1 MKTQPVIK
9 HLKHLNQIKHRKKH
23 SPSVLALLLIVVAG
37 ILTGC
42 AQAPDGTANTD
53 KSDNSSNTGEIVT
66 ELPFDSAPEYA
77 EKIFGTDIITLEIL
91 TDEEDWQT
99 MLDNATDEAY
109 IKVDVIINGTT
120 FKDVGIRPKGNSSLK
135 QVASSDSDRY
145 SFRIKFDKYVE
156 GQTCFG
162 LDQLVVNNMMGDNTY
177 MKEYISYDLMKT
189 IGVEAP
195 YFGFTD
201 ISVNG
206 QPWGLYLAVELYND
220 SYETRVFG
228 DTSGVL
234 YNVKMSMGQD
244 QMPGEGRRPMV
255 LDPALDKQPSAGS
268 GASESESTTSTPS
281 DTPSSAVDQA
291 TGIVTSNAPGDFP
304 GGKGG
309 NMGAK
314 NGGSLAYT
322 DDDPESYSDIFDN
335 VVGEEDAAANQRVIT
350 ALKALSAGTDLET
363 CLDTDAIL
371 RYLAAHTVVVNLD
384 SYSSTMAQNY
394 YLYERGG
401 QITILP
407 WDYNL
412 AWGGF
417 QTGDASSVINFPI
430 DTPVSGVAMNA
441 RPLLNQLLSNEN
453 YLAQYHEHL
462 NTLIQ
467 NYFADGHFTTK
478 VQALNT
484 LISDYVKKDVTA
496 FCTYEEY
503 KTAVEAFI
511 ELGNLRAESIRGQLD
526 GDIPNTME
534 GQKADPSSLISA
546 DDLNLQD
553 LGSMMGERGKE
564 SANQE
569 LDSNSPR

>member
-1 MKTQPVIK
+1 MKTQFEIK
-9 HLKHLNQIKHRKKH
+9 PKIHRKK
-23 SPSVLALLLIVVAG
+23 SGIAALILSLILM
-37 ILTGC
+37 ISIFTGC
-42 AQAPDGTANTD
+42 AQAPEDTADTA
-53 KSDNSSNTGEIVT
+53 NSSNDEETIT
-66 ELPFDSAPEYA
+66 EQPVDSAPDYA

-91 TDEEDWQT
+91 ADEAQWQT
-99 MLDNATDEAY
+99 MLDNAMDEAY
-109 IKVDVIINGTT
+109 IKVDVVVNGTT

-195 YFGFTD
+195 YFGFTN

-220 SYETRVFG
+220 SYETRVYG
-228 DTSGVL
+228 DTSGAL

-244 QMPGEGRRPMV
+244 QLPGEGRGPMV
-255 LDPALDKQPSAGS
+255 NDPAMDARPSAGS
-268 GASESESTTSTPS
+268 GASESVPPTSPPS
-281 DTPSSAVDQA
+281 EIPASGLDQA
-291 TGIVTSNAPGDFP
+291 PGNFPAGLPGDFP

-309 NMGAK
+309 NMGAR

-335 VVGEEDAAANQRVIT
+335 VVGDEDAAANQRVIT

-401 QITILP
+401 RLTVLP

-417 QTGDASSVINFPI
+417 QSGDASSVINFPI
-430 DTPVSGVAMNA
+430 DTPVSGVAMTD
-441 RPLLNQLLSNEN
+441 RPLLNQLLSNED
-453 YLAQYHEHL
+453 YLAQYHDHL

-478 VQALNT
+478 IQALNT
-484 LISDYVKKDVTA
+484 LISDYVKADATA

-503 KTAVEAFI
+503 QTAVATFV
-511 ELGNLRAESIRGQLD
+511 ELGNLRADSIQGQLS
-526 GDIPNTME
+526 GEIPSTTE
-534 GQKADPSSLISA
+534 GQKADPSTLIPA
-546 DDLNLQD
+546 DDLDLHD
-553 LGSMMGERGKE
+553 LGSMMGGKE
-564 SANQE
+564 K
-569 LDSNSPR
+569 

>member
-9 HLKHLNQIKHRKKH
+9 HLKHLNQIKHRKKP
-23 SPSVLALLLIVVAG
+23 SPSALALLLIFVAG

-42 AQAPDGTANTD
+42 AQAPDDTANTA
-53 KSDNSSNTGEIVT
+53 NSSNDGETIT
-66 ELPFDSAPEYA
+66 EQALNSAPEYA
-77 EKIFGTDIITLEIL
+77 EKVFGTDIITLEIL
-91 TDEEDWQT
+91 ADEEDWQT
-99 MLDNATDEAY
+99 MLDNATKEAY

-255 LDPALDKQPSAGS
+255 DDPASDKRPSAGS
-268 GASESESTTSTPS
+268 GASESESTTTTPS
-281 DTPSSAVDQA
+281 DTLSSAVDQT
-291 TGIVTSNAPGDFP
+291 TGNIPSSAPGDFP

-350 ALKALSAGTDLET
+350 ALKALSTGTDLET

-394 YLYERGG
+394 YLYERVG

-417 QTGDASSVINFPI
+417 QSGDASAVINFPI
-430 DTPVSGVAMNA
+430 DTPVSGVAMTD
-441 RPLLNQLLSNEN
+441 RPLLSQLLSNQD
-453 YLAQYHEHL
+453 YLAQYHDHL

-484 LISDYVKKDVTA
+484 MISDYVKKDATA

-503 KTAVEAFI
+503 QTAVEAFI
-511 ELGNLRAESIRGQLD
+511 ELGNLRAESIQGQLS
-526 GDIPNTME
+526 GDIPSTTE
-534 GQKADPSSLISA
+534 GQRTDPSSLISA
-546 DDLNLQD
+546 DDLDLHD
-553 LGSMMGERGKE
+553 LGSMMGKRGK
-564 SANQE
+564 
-569 LDSNSPR
+569 

>member
-1 MKTQPVIK
+1 MKKESEIK
-9 HLKHLNQIKHRKKH
+9 NITH
-23 SPSVLALLLIVVAG
+23 SMKSNATVLLLSLILITG

-42 AQAPDGTANTD
+42 VQAPDDTSNAANTANTA
-53 KSDNSSNTGEIVT
+53 NSSNGGVT
-66 ELPFDSAPEYA
+66 ITEQPLASAPDYA
-77 EKIFGTDIITLEIL
+77 EKVFGTDIITLEIL
-91 TDEEDWQT
+91 ADEAQWQT
-99 MLDNATDEAY
+99 MLDNATDEEY
-109 IKVDVIINGTT
+109 IKVDVVINGTT

-195 YFGFTD
+195 YFGFAD

-220 SYETRVFG
+220 SYETRVYG
-228 DTSGVL
+228 DTSGAL
-234 YNVKMSMGQD
+234 YNVKMSMDQD

-255 LDPALDKQPSAGS
+255 SDPTMDARPSAGS
-268 GASESESTTSTPS
+268 GASESVPPTTPPS
-281 DTPSSAVDQA
+281 DPPASGLDQA
-291 TGIVTSNAPGDFP
+291 PGNFPANAPAGFP

-309 NMGAK
+309 GMGAK

-335 VVGEEDAAANQRVIT
+335 VVGDEDAAANQRVIT

-363 CLDTDAIL
+363 CFDTDAIL

-401 QITILP
+401 RLTVLP

-417 QTGDASSVINFPI
+417 QSGDASDVINFPI
-430 DTPVSGVAMNA
+430 DTPVSGVAMTD
-441 RPLLNQLLSNEN
+441 RPLLNQLLSNQD
-453 YLAQYHEHL
+453 YLARYHDHL

-467 NYFADGHFTTK
+467 NYFTSGHFTTK
-478 VQALNT
+478 IQALNT
-484 LISDYVKKDVTA
+484 LISDYVKKDATA

-503 KTAVEAFI
+503 QTAVASFI
-511 ELGNLRAESIRGQLD
+511 ELGNLRAESIQGQLNGEIPSTSD
-526 GDIPNTME
+526 GQN
-534 GQKADPSSLISA
+534 ADPSTLISA
-546 DDLNLQD
+546 DGLRLQD
-553 LGSMMGERGKE
+553 LGSMMGERK
-564 SANQE
+564 N
-569 LDSNSPR
+569 

>member
-1 MKTQPVIK
+1 MKTQSEIK
-9 HLKHLNQIKHRKKH
+9 PILYRKK
-23 SPSVLALLLIVVAG
+23 SSAAALALSLILVASS
-37 ILTGC
+37 LSGC
-42 AQAPDGTANTD
+42 AQASDDTTNTANTA
-53 KSDNSSNTGEIVT
+53 NSANEGETIT
-66 ELPFDSAPEYA
+66 EQPLNSAPEYA

-91 TDEEDWQT
+91 ADEEDWQT
-99 MLDNATDEAY
+99 MLDNATKEEY
-109 IKVDVIINGTT
+109 IKVDVVINGTT

-145 SFRIKFDKYVE
+145 SFRIKFDKYVD

-177 MKEYISYDLMKT
+177 MKEYISCDLMKT
-189 IGVEAP
+189 IGVDAP

-206 QPWGLYLAVELYND
+206 QPWGLYLAVELYSD

-228 DTSGVL
+228 DTSGAL

-244 QMPGEGRRPMV
+244 QMPGEGRGPMV
-255 LDPALDKQPSAGS
+255 NDPAMDERPSAGS
-268 GASESESTTSTPS
+268 GASESVPPATTPL
-281 DTPSSAVDQA
+281 DPP
-291 TGIVTSNAPGDFP
+291 TSGFDEAPGSFPINTPGDLP

-309 NMGAK
+309 NMGAR

-322 DDDPESYSDIFDN
+322 DDAPESYSDIFDN
-335 VVGEEDAAANQRVIT
+335 VVGEEDAEANQRVIT
-350 ALKALSAGTDLET
+350 ALKALSTGTDLET
-363 CLDTDAIL
+363 YLDTDAIL

-401 QITILP
+401 EIAILP

-417 QTGDASSVINFPI
+417 QSGDASAVINFPI
-430 DTPVSGVAMNA
+430 DTPVSGVAMA
-441 RPLLNQLLSNEN
+441 DRPLLNQLLSNQD
-453 YLAQYHEHL
+453 YLAQYHDHL
-462 NTLIQ
+462 STLIQ

-478 VQALNT
+478 IQALNT
-484 LISDYVKKDVTA
+484 LISDYVKKDATA
-496 FCTYEEY
+496 FCTYEENQ
-503 KTAVEAFI
+503 TAVEAFI
-511 ELGNLRAESIRGQLD
+511 ELGNLRAESIQGQLS
-526 GDIPNTME
+526 GAIPSTTD

-546 DDLNLQD
+546 DDLNLHD
-553 LGSMMGERGKE
+553 LGSMMGERK
-564 SANQE
+564 N
-569 LDSNSPR
+569 

>member
-1 MKTQPVIK
+1 MKTQSEIK
-9 HLKHLNQIKHRKKH
+9 PIMHRKK
-23 SPSVLALLLIVVAG
+23 SSAAALALILVFAASF
-37 ILTGC
+37 LTGC
-42 AQAPDGTANTD
+42 AQASDDTANTANIA
-53 KSDNSSNTGEIVT
+53 NSANEGETIT
-66 ELPFDSAPEYA
+66 EQPLDSAPEYA

-91 TDEEDWQT
+91 SDEEDWQT
-99 MLDNATDEAY
+99 MLDNATAEAY
-109 IKVDVIINGTT
+109 IKADVIVNGTT

-145 SFRIKFDKYVE
+145 SFRIKFDKYVD

-189 IGVEAP
+189 IGVDAP

-206 QPWGLYLAVELYND
+206 RPWGLYLAVELYND
-220 SYETRVFG
+220 SYETRVYG
-228 DTSGVL
+228 DTSGTL

-244 QMPGEGRRPMV
+244 QMPVEGRGPMV
-255 LDPALDKQPSAGS
+255 NDPAMDERPSAGS
-268 GASESESTTSTPS
+268 GASESVPPAKTPPDSTASGL
-281 DTPSSAVDQA
+281 DQA
-291 TGIVTSNAPGDFP
+291 PGGFPANAPGGFP

-335 VVGEEDAAANQRVIT
+335 VVGEEDTAANQRVIT
-350 ALKALSAGTDLET
+350 ALKALSTGTDLET
-363 CLDTDAIL
+363 YLDTDAIL
-371 RYLAAHTVVVNLD
+371 RYLAAHTIVVNLD

-401 QITILP
+401 EIAILP

-417 QTGDASSVINFPI
+417 QSGDASAVINFPI
-430 DTPVSGVAMNA
+430 DTPVSGVAMTD
-441 RPLLNQLLSNEN
+441 RPLLNQLLSNQD
-453 YLAQYHEHL
+453 YLAQYHDHL

-478 VQALNT
+478 IQALNT
-484 LISDYVKKDVTA
+484 LIADYVKKDATA

-503 KTAVEAFI
+503 QTAVEAFTD
-511 ELGNLRAESIRGQLD
+511 LGTLRAESIQGQLS
-526 GDIPNTME
+526 GDIPSSSD

-553 LGSMMGERGKE
+553 LGSMMGDRK
-564 SANQE
+564 N
-569 LDSNSPR
+569 